1 MTTER
6 TRFRDSRSWSFDL
19 GLCVLGLALLAWSL
33 PVAWDGGW
41 EVGLAALIGVPLIV
55 VIARFP
61 MVLDN
66 EDGRIEIGFDSIVLI
81 YLLCTFDA
89 LPALAVWGLGV
100 VATQLTSGKR
110 ASAFVFNIGVGI
122 LAGALAAGVLHLV
135 RGSATGTPREL
146 VAVVAAAAAY
156 FFLDYVL
163 TAVSVAIDSQTPVR
177 RHLVQAGTWLA
188 VACFV
193 PFDLLGYL
201 AAVVLRSNPWWTI
214 VLLVVPLATLLINTR
229 AIVHGRENARRLS
242 VLFEAA
248 VRVQALHEPEL
259 VIEALLVD
267 ARRLIR
273 LRDVDVR
280 SSPPGEHEIG
290 AQVRRGKDALWV
302 VATSR
307 DRARSTV
314 GADQHALD
322 ALAVIC
328 SEAFARLQ
336 LTDEM
341 VHYAR
346 HDPLTDLP
354 NRGILLDRAAQ
365 ALHRARRRGVRVA
378 LLFVDL
384 DGFKPVNDRFGHA
397 AGDAVLVEVAR
408 RLVANIRD
416 IDTVARLGG
425 DEFAVLLEDVT
436 VREVLEIS
444 DRILASLAAGAEVA
458 GHRVTLAASIGIA
471 YGDGSE
477 SGEALLRH
485 ADLAMYEAKGRGKA
499 QYVAYEPAIGQA
511 RMRRLELVD
520 ELRTAIARRDLRVVY
535 QPVVVAA
542 TGRIAGVE
550 ALVRWQLDGAD
561 VPTDVFVR
569 LAEETDQVG
578 ALGELVLETVAQDA
592 RSLREAAGGRISISV
607 NVSARQLQE
616 PTFVTTVERTVAVD
630 GAHRAGARDHRAAG
644 GHRRLGPGGDADHRR
659 AGRAFRGGRLR
670 CRLLLDQLPARPT
683 RARREDR
690 RHAGPEDRQRRA
702 LPRRAPGGHRDGGGA
717 RPRRRRGGH
726 RAGGSAG
733 RGARPGGCAVRAG
746 LPAAPADA
754 GRGTCSE
761 SSART
766 GGTMSRRPNRKSGW
780 RASPSDRLSAGRRA
794 PARSRGG
801 AGTAPRPDP
810 GRSGSAATR
819 SSATRPGSRRRRA
832 RPAPARA
839 GPPWCVR

>member
-1 MTTER
+1 MTTKR
-6 TRFRDSRSWSFDL
+6 TRFTDSRSWPFDL

-33 PVAWDGGW
+33 PIAWDGGW
-41 EVGLAALIGVPLIV
+41 KVGLAALIGVPLVV

-66 EDGRIEIGFDSIVLI
+66 EDGSIEIGFDSIVLI
-81 YLLCTFDA
+81 YLVCTFDA

-122 LAGALAAGVLHLV
+122 LAGAVAAGVLHLV

-201 AAVVLRSNPWWTI
+201 AAVVLRSNPWWTL

-248 VRVQALHEPEL
+248 VRVQALHEPGL
-259 VIEALLVD
+259 VIDGLLVD

-322 ALAVIC
+322 ALAVIS

-416 IDTVARLGG
+416 LDTVARLGG

-550 ALVRWQLDGAD
+550 ALVRWQLDGAE

-569 LAEETDQVG
+569 LAEDTDQIG

-592 RSLREAAGGRISISV
+592 RCLREAAGGRISISV

-616 PTFVTTVERTVAVD
+616 PSFVTTVERTVASMGRTGLVLEITERQEVTDGSAREAMRIIAELGVRFAVD
-630 GAHRAGARDHRAAG
+630 DFGVGFSSISYLRDLPVHVVKTDAALAQKIDSDERSRAVLRAVTVMAEALGLDVIVEGIEREGQLAVVRDQVGAPYVQGYLLHR
-644 GHRRLGPGGDADHRR
+644 PMPIAD
-659 AGRAFRGGRLR
+659 
-670 CRLLLDQLPARPT
+670 LLKVVRT
-683 RARREDR
+683 NRRREEPP
-690 RHAGPEDRQRRA
+690 AEPEERLARLA
-702 LPRRAPGGHRDGGGA
+702 L
-717 RPRRRRGGH
+717 
-726 RAGGSAG
+726 
-733 RGARPGGCAVRAG
+733 
-746 LPAAPADA
+746 
-754 GRGTCSE
+754 
-761 SSART
+761 
-766 GGTMSRRPNRKSGW
+766 
-780 RASPSDRLSAGRRA
+780 
-794 PARSRGG
+794 
-801 AGTAPRPDP
+801 
-810 GRSGSAATR
+810 
-819 SSATRPGSRRRRA
+819 
-832 RPAPARA
+832 
-839 GPPWCVR
+839 

>member
-1 MTTER
+1 
-6 TRFRDSRSWSFDL
+6 
-19 GLCVLGLALLAWSL
+19 V
-33 PVAWDGGW
+33 
-41 EVGLAALIGVPLIV
+41 AALVGVPLV
-55 VIARFP
+55 VLVARFP

-66 EDGRIEIGFDSIVLI
+66 QDGGIEIGFDSIVLI
-81 YLLCTFDA
+81 YLLCTFDP

-100 VATQLTSGKR
+100 LATQLTSGKR
-110 ASAFVFNIGVGI
+110 VSSLLFNIGVGI
-122 LAGALAAGVLHLV
+122 LAGGAAAGVLHLV
-135 RGSATGTPREL
+135 RGSGTGTPREL
-146 VAVVAAAAAY
+146 VAVVAAASAY
-156 FFLDYVL
+156 FFSDYVL
-163 TAVSVAIDSQTPVR
+163 SATSVAIDSQTPVR
-177 RHLVQAGTWLA
+177 RHLVQAGTWVA

-201 AAVVLRSNPWWTI
+201 AAVVLRSNPWWTL

-229 AIVHGRENARRLS
+229 AIVHGRENARRLT
-242 VLFEAA
+242 VLFESA
-248 VRVQALHEPEL
+248 VRVQALHEPRL
-259 VIEALLVD
+259 VIDGLLVD

-273 LRDVDVR
+273 LRDVEVR
-280 SSPPGEHEIG
+280 SSPPGLDEIG

-302 VATSR
+302 VAPAR

-408 RLVANIRD
+408 RLVANTRD

-425 DEFAVLLEDVT
+425 DEFAVLLEDVA
-436 VREVLEIS
+436 VGEVVEIS
-444 DRILASLAAGAEVA
+444 DRILVSLAAGTEVA
-458 GHRVTLAASIGIA
+458 GHKVTLAASIGIA

-520 ELRTAIARRDLRVVY
+520 ELRVAIARRDLRVVY

-550 ALVRWQLDGAD
+550 ALVRWQLDGVD
-561 VPTDVFVR
+561 VPPDVFVR

-578 ALGELVLETVAQDA
+578 ALGELVLETVAEDA
-592 RSLREAAGGRISISV
+592 ASLLEAAGGSISISV
-607 NVSARQLQE
+607 NVSARQLQD
-616 PTFVTTVERTVAVD
+616 PTFVTSVERAVRSMGRTGLVLEITERQEITDGAALESMRSIAELGVRFAVD
-630 GAHRAGARDHRAAG
+630 DFGVGFSSISYLRDLPVHVVKTDAALAQKIDSDERSRAVLRAVTVMAEA
-644 GHRRLGPGGDADHRR
+644 LG
-659 AGRAFRGGRLR
+659 
-670 CRLLLDQLPARPT
+670 LDVIVEGIEREGQLA
-683 RARREDR
+683 
-690 RHAGPEDRQRRA
+690 
-702 LPRRAPGGHRDGGGA
+702 
-717 RPRRRRGGH
+717 
-726 RAGGSAG
+726 
-733 RGARPGGCAVRAG
+733 AVREQVGASYVQG
-746 LPAAPADA
+746 YLLHRPMPVSALLGVVRANRRTEEPPAEP
-754 GRGTCSE
+754 E
-761 SSART
+761 E
-766 GGTMSRRPNRKSGW
+766 
-780 RASPSDRLSAGRRA
+780 RLHLAL
-794 PARSRGG
+794 
-801 AGTAPRPDP
+801 
-810 GRSGSAATR
+810 
-819 SSATRPGSRRRRA
+819 
-832 RPAPARA
+832 
-839 GPPWCVR
+839 

>member
-1 MTTER
+1 MTTKR
-6 TRFRDSRSWSFDL
+6 TRLRDSRSWRFDL
-19 GLCVLGLALLAWSL
+19 GLCVLGLVLFAGSL
-33 PVAWDGGW
+33 PAAVDGGW
-41 EVGLAALIGVPLIV
+41 RVGLATLLGVPLV
-55 VIARFP
+55 VLVARFP
-61 MVLDN
+61 MVVDN
-66 EDGRIEIGFDSIVLI
+66 EDGGIEIGFDSIVLV

-100 VATQLTSGKR
+100 LATQLTSGKR
-110 ASAFVFNIGVGI
+110 AVAIVFNIGVGLI
-122 LAGALAAGVLHLV
+122 AGATAAAALHLV
-135 RGSATGTPREL
+135 RGSETGTPREL
-146 VAVVAAAAAY
+146 LAVVTAAAAY
-156 FFLDYVL
+156 FFVDYVL
-163 TAVSVAIDSQTPVR
+163 SAISIAIDSHTPVR
-177 RHLVQAGTWLA
+177 RHLVQAGTWVA

-201 AAVVLRSNPWWTI
+201 AAVVLRSNPAWTL
-214 VLLVVPLATLLINTR
+214 VLLVVPLVTLLINTR

-280 SSPPGEHEIG
+280 SSPPTEDEIG

-365 ALHRARRRGVRVA
+365 ALHRARRQGGMVA

-397 AGDAVLVEVAR
+397 AGDAVLVDVAR
-408 RLVANIRD
+408 RLLDNTRD
-416 IDTVARLGG
+416 VDTVARLGG

-436 VREVLEIS
+436 VDGVVEIS
-444 DRILASLAAGAEVA
+444 DRVLGSIGAGVDVA

-499 QYVAYEPAIGQA
+499 QYVAYEPEIGRA

-520 ELRTAIARRDLRVVY
+520 ELRVAIARRELRVVY
-535 QPVVVAA
+535 QPVVV
-542 TGRIAGVE
+542 TDSRRIAGVE
-550 ALVRWQLDGAD
+550 ALVRWQLDGAE

-578 ALGELVLETVAQDA
+578 ALGELVLDTVAQDA
-592 RSLREAAGGRISISV
+592 ASLQQAAGGPISISV
-607 NVSARQLQE
+607 NVSARQVQE
-616 PTFVTTVERTVAVD
+616 PSFVKSVERAVRSMGRTGLVLEITERQEITDGPAREAMRVLAGMGVRFAVD
-630 GAHRAGARDHRAAG
+630 DFGVGFSSISYLRDLPVHVVKTDAALAQKIDSDERSRAVLRAVTVMAEALGLDVVVEGIERDGQLAVVRDLVGAPFVQGYLLHRPMPIADLLTVVRVN
-644 GHRRLGPGGDADHRR
+644 RRLEQTPGKDKW
-659 AGRAFRGGRLR
+659 
-670 CRLLLDQLPARPT
+670 LDL
-683 RARREDR
+683 
-690 RHAGPEDRQRRA
+690 A
-702 LPRRAPGGHRDGGGA
+702 L
-717 RPRRRRGGH
+717 
-726 RAGGSAG
+726 
-733 RGARPGGCAVRAG
+733 
-746 LPAAPADA
+746 
-754 GRGTCSE
+754 
-761 SSART
+761 
-766 GGTMSRRPNRKSGW
+766 
-780 RASPSDRLSAGRRA
+780 
-794 PARSRGG
+794 
-801 AGTAPRPDP
+801 
-810 GRSGSAATR
+810 
-819 SSATRPGSRRRRA
+819 
-832 RPAPARA
+832 
-839 GPPWCVR
+839 

>member
-1 MTTER
+1 MTTTR
-6 TRFRDSRSWSFDL
+6 TRLRDSRSWWFDL
-19 GLCVLGLALLAWSL
+19 GMCLLGLGLLAWSL

-41 EVGLAALIGVPLIV
+41 KVALAALIGVPLVV

-66 EDGRIEIGFDSIVLI
+66 EDGSIEIGFDSIVLI

-100 VATQLTSGKR
+100 LATQLTSGKR
-110 ASAFVFNIGVGI
+110 ASAFIFNIGVGI
-122 LAGALAAGVLHLV
+122 LAGAVATGALQLV
-135 RGSATGTPREL
+135 RGPSTGTPREL
-146 VAVVAAAAAY
+146 AAVVAAAAAY
-156 FFLDYVL
+156 FSLDYVL

-201 AAVVLRSNPWWTI
+201 AAVVLRSNPWWTL

-248 VRVQALHEPEL
+248 VRVQALHEPEH
-259 VIEALLVD
+259 VVDGLLVD
-267 ARRLIR
+267 AKRLIR
-273 LRDVDVR
+273 LRAVDVR

-354 NRGILLDRAAQ
+354 NRGILLDRVAH
-365 ALHRARRRGVRVA
+365 ALHRARRLGVRVA

-384 DGFKPVNDRFGHA
+384 DGFKSVNDRFGHA
-397 AGDAVLVEVAR
+397 AGDAVLIDVAD
-408 RLVANIRD
+408 RLVTNTRD

-425 DEFAVLLEDVT
+425 DEFAVLLEDINVGD
-436 VREVLEIS
+436 VVEIS
-444 DRILASLAAGAEVA
+444 DRILVSLAAGAEVA
-458 GHRVTLAASIGIA
+458 GHPVNLSASIGIA
-471 YGDGSE
+471 YGDGNE
-477 SGEALLRH
+477 SAEALLRH

-499 QYVAYEPAIGQA
+499 QHVEYEPAIGRA

-520 ELRTAIARRDLRVVY
+520 ELRLAIAHRDLRVVY

-550 ALVRWQLDGAD
+550 ALARWQLHGTNI
-561 VPTDVFVR
+561 PTDVFVP
-569 LAEETDQVG
+569 LAEDTDQVG
-578 ALGELVLETVAQDA
+578 ALGELVLETVAHDA
-592 RSLREAAGGRISISV
+592 PSLREAAGGPISISV

-616 PTFVTTVERTVAVD
+616 PVF
-630 GAHRAGARDHRAAG
+630 
-644 GHRRLGPGGDADHRR
+644 
-659 AGRAFRGGRLR
+659 
-670 CRLLLDQLPARPT
+670 
-683 RARREDR
+683 
-690 RHAGPEDRQRRA
+690 
-702 LPRRAPGGHRDGGGA
+702 
-717 RPRRRRGGH
+717 
-726 RAGGSAG
+726 GSAV
-733 RGARPGGCAVRAG
+733 ARAVQAM
-746 LPAAPADA
+746 
-754 GRGTCSE
+754 
-761 SSART
+761 ART
-766 GGTMSRRPNRKSGW
+766 GLVLEITERQEITDDATLEAMRDIAKLGVRFAVDDFGVGFSSISYLRELPVHVVKTDAALAQNIDTDERSRVVLRAVTVMAEALGLDVVVEGIERQSQLAVVRDQVGAPFVQGYLLHRPM
-780 RASPSDRLSAGRRA
+780 PLSALLAVVRTNRRGEEPPVEPDERLA
-794 PARSRGG
+794 PIAL
-801 AGTAPRPDP
+801 
-810 GRSGSAATR
+810 
-819 SSATRPGSRRRRA
+819 
-832 RPAPARA
+832 
-839 GPPWCVR
+839 